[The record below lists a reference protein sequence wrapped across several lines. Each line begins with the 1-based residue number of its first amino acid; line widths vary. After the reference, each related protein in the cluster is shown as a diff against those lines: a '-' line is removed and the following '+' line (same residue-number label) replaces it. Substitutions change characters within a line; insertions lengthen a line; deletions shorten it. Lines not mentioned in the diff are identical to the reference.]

1 MKKDTDTAAPAPGP
15 EAETLPVAQG
25 TAAQL
30 AHLQALADKAGE
42 YMRRASSP
50 ATLDAYQSDWD
61 HYRDWC
67 FAQDL
72 APLPADPAV
81 IGLYLT
87 ACITPP
93 PGEVQG
99 LAVSTIER
107 RLSGLAWHFRKHG
120 YELDRQDPRVGK
132 VLAGIKHVHWQPPA
146 QKEPVLAAD
155 VLAMVDELDR
165 DTLRGLRDR
174 AILLIGFAGGL
185 RRSEIVGLDV
195 GPRQTDEGQ
204 GWGEI
209 LPDGL
214 LLHVYGKGRKLR
226 QVEIGRGSSDQTC
239 PVVAYE
245 DWLRLGRIAHGP
257 VFRRVS
263 QDGKEVLPD
272 RLRGQHVARLVKA
285 TALAAGV
292 RADAAEGDREAM
304 FAGHSLR
311 AGFGSSGIDEK
322 HTQQQF
328 GHATVQMT
336 RRYNRRRERF
346 AVNMTKIAGL

>member
-1 MKKDTDTAAPAPGP
+1 MKNDPEIAALSP
-15 EAETLPVAQG
+15 EPQAETLPVAQG
-25 TAAQL
+25 SADQL
-30 AHLQALADKAGE
+30 AHLQTLADKARE
-42 YMRRASSP
+42 YMRQANS
-50 ATLDAYQSDWD
+50 ALTLDAYQSDWD

-67 FAQDL
+67 ISQDL

-87 ACITPP
+87 ACITPA
-93 PGEVQG
+93 PGQAQG

-107 RLSGLAWHFRKHG
+107 RLSGLAWHFRQHG

-132 VLAGIKHVHWQPPA
+132 VLSGIRHVHWQPPA
-146 QKEPVLAAD
+146 QKEPVLATD
-155 VLAMVDELDR
+155 VMAMLDQLGR
-165 DTLRGLRDR
+165 DLRGLRDR
-174 AILLIGFAGGL
+174 AILLVGFAGGM

-195 GPRQTDEGQ
+195 GPKQTDDGK
-204 GWGEI
+204 GWGDVSAE
-209 LPDGL
+209 GL

-239 PVVAYE
+239 PVFAYE
-245 DWLRLGRIAHGP
+245 TWLRLGRIAHGP
-257 VFRRVS
+257 VFRRIA
-263 QDGKEVLPD
+263 QDGVTVMPD
-272 RLRGQHVARLVKA
+272 RLGGHHVARLVKA

-292 RADAAEGDREAM
+292 GADAAEGERAAM

-322 HTQQQF
+322 HTQEQF
-328 GHATVQMT
+328 GHASVQMT

-346 AVNMTKIAGL
+346 AVNMTKVAGL

>member
-1 MKKDTDTAAPAPGP
+1 MKDDTDTAAPPAEPQ
-15 EAETLPVAQG
+15 AETLPVAQG
-25 TAAQL
+25 SAAQL
-30 AHLQALADKAGE
+30 AHLQALADQAGA
-42 YMRRASSP
+42 YMRQANAA

-67 FAQDL
+67 HANDL

-87 ACITPP
+87 ACISPA
-93 PGEVQG
+93 PGQAQG
-99 LAVSTIER
+99 LAVSTLER

-120 YELDRQDPRVGK
+120 DELDRQDPRVRK
-132 VLAGIKHVHWQPPA
+132 VLAGIKHVHWQPQA
-146 QKEPVLAAD
+146 QKEPVLATD
-155 VLAMVDELDR
+155 ILAMVDQLGR
-165 DTLRGLRDR
+165 DLRGLRDR
-174 AILLIGFAGGL
+174 AILLIGFAGGM

-195 GPRQTDEGQ
+195 GPKQTDDGK
-204 GWGEI
+204 GWGE
-209 LPDGL
+209 LLAGGL

-239 PVVAYE
+239 PVFAYE
-245 DWLRLGRIAHGP
+245 TWLRLARLAHGP
-257 VFRRVS
+257 VFRRIA
-263 QDGKEVLPD
+263 QDGVTVMPD
-272 RLRGQHVARLVKA
+272 RLRGHHVARLVKA

-292 RADAAEGDREAM
+292 RADVPEGERAAM

-322 HTQQQF
+322 RTQEQF
-328 GHATVQMT
+328 GHASVQMT

-346 AVNMTKIAGL
+346 AVNMTKVAGL